1 MILLPIAFAFLG
13 LYLLILGD
21 GPAKLVGAILML
33 VAAGFIFLFWVA
45 IYVELPPV
53 EAYLP
58 AMEVRY
64 V

>member
-1 MILLPIAFAFLG
+1 MILPPIAFALLG
-13 LYLLILGD
+13 LYLLIMGD
-21 GPAKLVGAILML
+21 GPARLVGVVLIL
-33 VAAGFIFLFWVA
+33 VAGLFGFLFWVA

-58 AMEVRY
+58 AMEVHH

>member
-1 MILLPIAFAFLG
+1 MILLPIAFALLG
-13 LYLLILGD
+13 LYLLIMGD
-21 GPAKLVGAILML
+21 GPARPVGVVLIL
-33 VAAGFIFLFWVA
+33 VAGLFGFLFWVA

-58 AMEVRY
+58 AKEVHH

>member
-1 MILLPIAFAFLG
+1 MILLPIAFALLG
-13 LYLLILGD
+13 LYLLIMGD
-21 GPAKLVGAILML
+21 GPARLVGVALILL
-33 VAAGFIFLFWVA
+33 AGLFGFLFWVA

-58 AMEVRY
+58 AMEVHH